1 MTGYLNQKLDLNIK
15 YVFKQYINL
24 NEINS
29 GLFDVS
35 SSELIYV

>member
-1 MTGYLNQKLDLNIK
+1 MTGYLNQKLDRNMK

-24 NEINS
+24 NGINS
-29 GLFDVS
+29 GLFNFS